1 MEDMSRLI
9 AFGPVP
15 SRRLGQSLG
24 INNIPPKSCS
34 YSCIYC
40 QVGLTLDM
48 TTERKEFYR
57 VDDIFDKAR
66 EKILGSAHKEEVVDC
81 LTFVPDGEPTL
92 DINLGR
98 TITMLKQ
105 FGIKIAVITNA
116 SLLWKDSVRD
126 DLCLADWVS
135 VKIDAVS
142 EGLWRKINRP
152 HRALKLDNILS
163 GISKFSDIFEGKLA
177 TETMLIQGMN
187 DSDEEIKKIAVFTS
201 KLRSPTSYISIPT
214 RPPAEKEIKAPEGDM
229 VNRAYQL
236 FKEQGVEVEYL
247 IGYEGNSF
255 AFTGDVEQDLLSI
268 TAVHPMK
275 EEAVGKFLLKANE
288 NWKIVE
294 DLIMGGK
301 LMRVRYRNQNFYM
314 RKI

>member
-1 MEDMSRLI
+1 MARLI

-34 YSCIYC
+34 YSCLYC
-40 QVGLTLDM
+40 QVGLTRDI
-48 TTERKEFYR
+48 TTERKEFYS
-57 VDDIFDKAR
+57 VNDIFSKV
-66 EKILGSAHKEEVVDC
+66 EGKIRGAKRKGEVVDY

-116 SLLWKDSVRD
+116 SLLWKSSVRD
-126 DLCLADWVS
+126 YLCLSDWVS

-142 EGLWRKINRP
+142 EYLWRKINRP
-152 HRALKLDNILS
+152 HRSLELDKVLM
-163 GISKFSDIFEGKLA
+163 GISEFSDVFKGELA
-177 TETMLIQGMN
+177 TETMLVQDVN
-187 DSDEEIKKIAVFTS
+187 DSDEEIKKIAEFIS
-201 KLRSPTSYISIPT
+201 KLRSSTSYIGIPT
-214 RPPAEKEIKAPEGDM
+214 RPPAGKDVKAPGGDT

-236 FKEQGVEVEYL
+236 FREREINVEYL

-275 EEAVGKFLLKANE
+275 EEAVGRFLLKADA
-288 NWKIVE
+288 NWEIVE
-294 DLIMGGK
+294 GLIESGK
-301 LMRVRYRNQNFYM
+301 LMKARYRNQNFYM